1 MKISKLINFINEIR
15 FEGHK
20 VSWPNFKDTVTSSLL
35 VFFAV
40 IISSLFFLMI
50 DGAIYKTINYVL
62 TLGG

>member
-1 MKISKLINFINEIR
+1 M
-15 FEGHK
+15 
-20 VSWPNFKDTVTSSLL
+20 SSLL